1 MGKLVFAAIVFV
13 VGYALYV
20 TVQRQRRLL
29 PTALAEIVP
38 RAILA
43 VAIGIPALIV
53 LFSIFRIIPAGQV
66 GVKVLFGE
74 VEPVPLREG
83 LNVVWNPLYDIVIMD
98 TRVQK
103 HTTRYDAASKD
114 LQAEGADG
122 HPQRGRDP
130 GAAAGHQVR
139 RAGRHHTVAD
149 QVRRRAE
156 GSLAGQHPLRRQ
168 LREGHRGQA
177 DRGAEGRAE
186 ALRAD
191 PGPAPGRDR
200 GGEREGP

>member
-53 LFSIFRIIPAGQV
+53 LFSIFRIIPSGQV

-83 LNVVWNPLYDIVIMD
+83 LHAVWHPLYAVVMMA

-103 HTTRYDAASKD
+103 HTTRDDAASKD
-114 LQAEGADG
+114 
-122 HPQRGRDP
+122 P
-130 GAAAGHQVR
+130 
-139 RAGRHHTVAD
+139 
-149 QVRRRAE
+149 
-156 GSLAGQHPLRRQ
+156 
-168 LREGHRGQA
+168 QA
-177 DRGAEGRAE
+177 DPVEMVSNYR
-186 ALRAD
+186 LV
-191 PGPAPGRDR
+191 
-200 GGEREGP
+200 

>member
-1 MGKLVFAAIVFV
+1 MGKLVFAAIAFV

-83 LNVVWNPLYDIVIMD
+83 LNVVWNPLYDIVVMD
-98 TRVQK
+98 VRVLK
-103 HTTRYDAASKD
+103 HTARYDAASKD
-114 LQAEGADG
+114 LQAGPA
-122 HPQRGRDP
+122 
-130 GAAAGHQVR
+130 
-139 RAGRHHTVAD
+139 
-149 QVRRRAE
+149 
-156 GSLAGQHPLRRQ
+156 
-168 LREGHRGQA
+168 A
-177 DRGAEGRAE
+177 DRGPSASLAPRIWTSLGR
-186 ALRAD
+186 RPRPQD
-191 PGPAPGRDR
+191 FDR
-200 GGEREGP
+200 TC

>member
-1 MGKLVFAAIVFV
+1 MVKLVFAAIVFV
-13 VGYALYV
+13 VGCARYV
-20 TVQRQRRLL
+20 TVHRQRRLL
-29 PTALAEIVP
+29 PTALAAIVP

-103 HTTRYDAASKD
+103 KTPRYDAASKH
-114 LQAEGADG
+114 LQAA
-122 HPQRGRDP
+122 HVQM
-130 GAAAGHQVR
+130 R
-139 RAGRHHTVAD
+139 RNSR
-149 QVRRRAE
+149 
-156 GSLAGQHPLRRQ
+156 L
-168 LREGHRGQA
+168 
-177 DRGAEGRAE
+177 
-186 ALRAD
+186 
-191 PGPAPGRDR
+191 
-200 GGEREGP
+200 